1 MHMKLRTFILLL
13 LSATLVVGLN
23 SCRPRSQKTAKKQT
37 KKPPTDTTKQNTP
50 TAKSVMSRADSV
62 LANLSSL
69 TAEERD
75 MPQVTPSDY
84 PNRTPWGAPQDVNP
98 DPSGYKVLESG
109 LASFNASDYQAA
121 IGAFSQIASS
131 GRPPELVPNA
141 YYWMGESYYGMNRF
155 AESIPYFE
163 YTAKAGPAYK
173 RETAF
178 YKIAMASSLAGNDEA
193 ASTWAQRLRA
203 EYPKSKYIKLLKKAG
218 VE

>member
-1 MHMKLRTFILLL
+1 MKFRTFTLLL

-23 SCRPRSQKTAKKQT
+23 SCRPRSQKSAKKQT
-37 KKPPTDTTKQNTP
+37 KKPSTETSKTAQTTP
-50 TAKSVMSRADSV
+50 SAKSVMSRADSV

-84 PNRTPWGAPQDVNP
+84 PTRTPWGAPQDANP
-98 DPSGYKVLESG
+98 DPSGYKVFESG

-121 IGAFSQIASS
+121 IGAFSQIAMS
-131 GRPPELVPNA
+131 GRPAELVPNA
-141 YYWMGESYYGMNRF
+141 YYWIGESYYGMNRF

-193 ASTWAQRLRA
+193 ASTWTQRLRA
-203 EYPKSKYIKLLKKAG
+203 EYPKSKYVKLLKKAG

>member
-1 MHMKLRTFILLL
+1 MKLRTFILLL
-13 LSATLVVGLN
+13 LSATLVLGLN

-50 TAKSVMSRADSV
+50 SAKSVMSRADSV
-62 LANLSSL
+62 LANLATLS
-69 TAEERD
+69 AEERD

-84 PNRTPWGAPQDVNP
+84 MTQPAPQNATP
-98 DPSGYKVLESG
+98 DPSGYKVFESG
-109 LASFNASDYQAA
+109 LASFNASDYQGA

-131 GRPPELVPNA
+131 GRPAELVPNA
-141 YYWMGESYYGMNRF
+141 YYWIGESYYGMNRF

-163 YTAKAGPAYK
+163 YTAQAGPAYK

-178 YKIAMASSLAGNDEA
+178 YKLAMASSLAGNDEA
-193 ASTWAQRLRA
+193 ASTWTQRLRA
-203 EYPKSKYIKLLKKAG
+203 EYPKSKYVKLLKKAG

>member
-1 MHMKLRTFILLL
+1 MKLRTFILLL

-37 KKPPTDTTKQNTP
+37 KKPPTDTTKQNAP

-62 LANLSSL
+62 LANLSALS
-69 TAEERD
+69 AEERD

-84 PNRTPWGAPQDVNP
+84 PTRTPWGAPQDATP
-98 DPSGYKVLESG
+98 DPSGYKVFESG

-131 GRPPELVPNA
+131 GRPAELVPNA

-163 YTAKAGPAYK
+163 DTAQAGPAYK

-178 YKIAMASSLAGNDEA
+178 YKLAMASSLAGNDET
-193 ASTWAQRLRA
+193 ASTWTQRLRA
-203 EYPKSKYIKLLKKAG
+203 EYPKSKYVKLLKKAG

>member
-1 MHMKLRTFILLL
+1 MKLRTFTLLL
-13 LSATLVVGLN
+13 LLVTLVVGLD
-23 SCRPRSQKTAKKQT
+23 SCRPRSQRSAKKQT
-37 KKPPTDTTKQNTP
+37 KKPPTDTTKQNAP

-62 LANLSSL
+62 LANLSAL

-84 PNRTPWGAPQDVNP
+84 VTQPAPQNANP
-98 DPSGYKVLESG
+98 DPSGYKVFESG

-141 YYWMGESYYGMNRF
+141 YYWLGESYYGMNRF

-193 ASTWAQRLRA
+193 ASTWTQRLRA
-203 EYPKSKYIKLLKKAG
+203 EYPKSKYVKLLKKAG

>member
-1 MHMKLRTFILLL
+1 MKLRTFILLL

-23 SCRPRSQKTAKKQT
+23 SCRPRSQKSAKKQT
-37 KKPPTDTTKQNTP
+37 KTPPADTSKQKAP
-50 TAKSVMSRADSV
+50 SAKSVMSRADSV
-62 LANLSSL
+62 LANLATLS
-69 TAEERD
+69 AEERD
-75 MPQVTPSDY
+75 KPEVTQSDY
-84 PNRTPWGAPQDVNP
+84 LTQPAPQNASP
-98 DPSGYKVLESG
+98 DPSGYKVFESG

-121 IGAFSQIASS
+121 IGAFSQIAST

-163 YTAKAGPAYK
+163 YTAQAGPAYK

-178 YKIAMASSLAGNDEA
+178 YKLAMASSLAGNDEV
-193 ASTWAQRLRA
+193 ASTWTQRLRA
-203 EYPKSKYIKLLKKAG
+203 EYPKSKYVKLLKKAG

>member
-1 MHMKLRTFILLL
+1 MHMKLRTFTLLL
-13 LSATLVVGLN
+13 LSALLVAGLN
-23 SCRPRSQKTAKKQT
+23 SCRPRSQRSAKT
-37 KKPPTDTTKQNTP
+37 KKPPIDTTRKNMP
-50 TAKSVMSRADSV
+50 SAKSVMNRADSV
-62 LANLSSL
+62 LANLATLS
-69 TAEERD
+69 AEERD
-75 MPQVTPSDY
+75 KPEVTQTDY
-84 PNRTPWGAPQDVNP
+84 PNRTPWGAPQDATP
-98 DPSGYKVLESG
+98 DASGYKVFESG
-109 LASFNASDYQAA
+109 LASFNANDYQGA
-121 IGAFSQIASS
+121 IGAFSQIATS

-193 ASTWAQRLRA
+193 ASTWTQRLRA

>member
-1 MHMKLRTFILLL
+1 MKIRTLLLLL
-13 LSATLVVGLN
+13 LSVILVIGLN
-23 SCRPRSQKTAKKQT
+23 SCRPRSQKSAKKQT
-37 KKPPTDTTKQNTP
+37 KPPATQQQTAQAPN
-50 TAKSVMSRADSV
+50 AKSVMSRADSV

-75 MPQVTPSDY
+75 MPQVSQSDY
-84 PNRTPWGAPQDVNP
+84 PTRTPWGATQEVSP
-98 DPSGYKVLESG
+98 DPSGYKLFESG

-141 YYWMGESYYGMNRF
+141 YYWIGESYYGMNRF
-155 AESIPYFE
+155 SESIPYFE
-163 YTAKAGPAYK
+163 YTAQAGPGYK

-178 YKIAMASSLAGNDEA
+178 YKLAMASSLAGNDEA
-193 ASTWAQRLRA
+193 ATTWYARLRA
-203 EYPKSKYIKLLKKAG
+203 EYPKSKYVKLLKNVG

>member
-1 MHMKLRTFILLL
+1 MKLRTFTFLL
-13 LSATLVVGLN
+13 LSAVLVSGLN
-23 SCRPRSQKTAKKQT
+23 SCRPRSQKSAKKQT
-37 KKPPTDTTKQNTP
+37 KKPAADTTRQSAMS
-50 TAKSVMSRADSV
+50 AKIVMSRADSV

-69 TAEERD
+69 TQEERD
-75 MPQVTPSDY
+75 KPSVTPSDY
-84 PNRTPWGAPQDVNP
+84 PTRTQWGATQDITP
-98 DPSGYKVLESG
+98 DPSGYKVFESG

-163 YTAKAGPAYK
+163 YTAQAGPGYK
-173 RETAF
+173 REAAF
-178 YKIAMASSLAGNDEA
+178 YKLAMASSLAGNDET
-193 ASTWAQRLRA
+193 ASTWNARLRA
-203 EYPKSKYIKLLKKAG
+203 EYPKSKYIKLLKNAG

>member
-1 MHMKLRTFILLL
+1 MKLRTFTLLL
-13 LSATLVVGLN
+13 LSATLLVGLN

-37 KKPPTDTTKQNTP
+37 KKPPTDTARQSAP
-50 TAKSVMSRADSV
+50 SAKSVMSRADSV

-69 TAEERD
+69 SADERD
-75 MPQVTPSDY
+75 MPSVTPSDY
-84 PNRTPWGAPQDVNP
+84 PSRTPWGATQDATP
-98 DPSGYKVLESG
+98 DPSGYKVFESG

-163 YTAKAGPAYK
+163 YTAQAGPAYK

-178 YKIAMASSLAGNDEA
+178 YKLAMASSLAGNDEA
-193 ASTWAQRLRA
+193 AGTWTQRLRA
-203 EYPKSKYIKLLKKAG
+203 EYPKSKYVKLLKKAG